1 MIEKKVLQNKAT
13 LLYQKSPGA
22 LSVSVGLWVRV
33 GSRHETNSER
43 GYTHFLEHM
52 VFKGT
57 SSRTAR
63 QIASEIERV
72 GGFMNAAT
80 SREYTYFYIT
90 VMKSEIELA
99 IDLLCDMVCKPLLSE
114 EDIKNERKVVLE
126 EMKGYEDDPE
136 EFLHDFY
143 YKNFMPKSS
152 LGYDIIGNKKSITNA
167 SMEKIKNYYNKYYI
181 PSNFILSISG
191 DFESS
196 YVFDLSEKYLSG
208 FERQGESP
216 DSIEKPEKK
225 YDKFLEKRNLEQ
237 VSFIIG
243 TDGISKDIHESVK
256 VSLFNIIFG
265 STMSSRLFQNIR
277 EEKGLCYSINSYSSS
292 YSESGIFSI
301 GCSTSKKNFEVA
313 CNEIFKEIN
322 KVFKDGITELEL
334 KDAKSNQKGSMSIS
348 YEHPDNKMTDIAIQ
362 EIYYSQYFT
371 IEDRVKLV
379 DEVTVKDIQQLIEYL
394 FNREKFHL
402 SAIGNLKEKAF
413 NSIQTSL

>member
-1 MIEKKVLQNKAT
+1 MIEKKILKNKAT

-22 LSVSVGLWVRV
+22 LSVSVGLWVKV

-43 GYTHFLEHM
+43 GYTHFLEHL

-57 SSRTAR
+57 TTRTAR

-90 VMKSEIELA
+90 VMKSELELA
-99 IDLLCDMVCKPLLSE
+99 IDLLCDMVCRPLLSE
-114 EDIKNERKVVLE
+114 DDINNERKVVLE

-152 LGYDIIGNKKSITNA
+152 LGYDIIGNKKSISNA
-167 SMEKIKNYYNKYYI
+167 SLEKIKKYYSKYYI

-196 YVFDLSEKYLSG
+196 LVLDLTEKYLSG
-208 FERQGESP
+208 FEALGESNA
-216 DSIEKPEKK
+216 SIEIPTKK
-225 YDKFLEKRNLEQ
+225 YDKFLETRSLEQ

-243 TDGISKDIHESVK
+243 TDGFSKDIQDSVK
-256 VSLFNIIFG
+256 ISLFNIIFG

-292 YSESGIFSI
+292 YSDCGIFSI
-301 GCSTSKKNFEVA
+301 GCSTSKKSFEVA
-313 CNEIFKEIN
+313 VQEIFKEIN
-322 KVFKDGITELEL
+322 NIYKYGITDLEL
-334 KDAKSNQKGSMSIS
+334 KDAKSNQIGSMSIS
-348 YEHPDNKMTDIAIQ
+348 YEQPDNKMTDIAIQ
-362 EIYYSQYFT
+362 EIYYSQYLSV
-371 IEDRVKLV
+371 EDRVKLIDKV
-379 DEVTVKDIQQLIEYL
+379 SVEDLQQLIVYL
-394 FNREKFHL
+394 FNREKFHI
-402 SAIGNLKEKAF
+402 SAIGNVKEKTF
-413 NSIQTSL
+413 KSIQNSL

>member
-1 MIEKKVLQNKAT
+1 VIEKKILKNKAT

-22 LSVSVGLWVRV
+22 LSVSVGLWVKV
-33 GSRHETNSER
+33 GSRHETDSER
-43 GYTHFLEHM
+43 GYTHFLEHL

-57 SSRTAR
+57 TSRTAR

-90 VMKSEIELA
+90 VMKSELELA
-99 IDLLCDMVCKPLLSE
+99 IDLLCDMVCKPLLSKD
-114 EDIKNERKVVLE
+114 DIDNERKVVLE

-143 YKNFMPKSS
+143 YKNLMPKSS

-167 SMEKIKNYYNKYYI
+167 TLEKIKIYYSKYYI

-196 YVFDLSEKYLSG
+196 FVFDLTEKYLST
-208 FERQGESP
+208 FEAHGES
-216 DSIEKPEKK
+216 SITSEIPMKK
-225 YDKFLEKRNLEQ
+225 YDKYLEKRSLEQ

-243 TDGISKDIHESVK
+243 TDGFSKDIHDSVN

-292 YSESGIFSI
+292 YSDSGIFSI

-313 CNEIFKEIN
+313 VQEIFKEIKN
-322 KVFKDGITELEL
+322 VYKNGITEVEL

-348 YEHPDNKMTDIAIQ
+348 YEQPDNKMTDIAIQ
-362 EIYYSQYFT
+362 EIYYSQYLSM
-371 IEDRVKLV
+371 EDRVKLI
-379 DEVTVKDIQQLIEYL
+379 DEVRVEDIQNLVEYL
-394 FNREKFHL
+394 FNRDKFHI

-413 NSIQTSL
+413 NSIQNSL